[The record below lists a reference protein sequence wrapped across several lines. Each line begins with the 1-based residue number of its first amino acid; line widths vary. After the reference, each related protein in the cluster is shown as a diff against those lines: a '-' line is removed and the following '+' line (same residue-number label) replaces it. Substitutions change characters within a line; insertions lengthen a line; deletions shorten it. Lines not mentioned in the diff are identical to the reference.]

1 MSTQQQL
8 RLGIHPSVVLIS
20 PGAAVYDAV
29 WPMRAHSLLSATPSS
44 SWLQPAPPSHP
55 VVDHRCKVLQ
65 YKADAT
71 RTGHEERE
79 RARAGARGI
88 FLEKRR
94 TKPWYTSL
102 SSSSSFPNWGR
113 RRRQPAGQIW
123 EGYPTGWLGFFTRSG
138 PGGTVYPV
146 EEGLYRGDGPLIAL
160 FLLLLVVP
168 HSPTVARVGLGR
180 K

>member
-29 WPMRAHSLLSATPSS
+29 WPMRAHSLLSAAPSS
-44 SWLQPAPPSHP
+44 SWLQPAPPSP
-55 VVDHRCKVLQ
+55 
-65 YKADAT
+65 
-71 RTGHEERE
+71 
-79 RARAGARGI
+79 
-88 FLEKRR
+88 
-94 TKPWYTSL
+94 S
-102 SSSSSFPNWGR
+102 R
-113 RRRQPAGQIW
+113 RRPPLQSTTIQSRRNKKNCARKGIEEPNHGTQAYLHRRLSRIGEEEGGSRPSRSGRAILLAGW
-123 EGYPTGWLGFFTRSG
+123 ASSPVLVPG